1 MESRPTPSASQV
13 SPPFTTEDKEETP
26 RGIEV
31 NDITKRILG
40 CAFKVHTAL
49 GPGLLESAYHRCLA
63 YELQKNGL
71 FVESEI
77 SLPIVYDGLKIDAAY
92 RVDLRMERIVL
103 VEIKAVETVAPIHHA
118 QVLSYLQLSGLHV
131 GLLLNFNVVHLID
144 GIKRLMR

>member
-1 MESRPTPSASQV
+1 M
-13 SPPFTTEDKEETP
+13 
-26 RGIEV
+26 EV

-63 YELQKNGL
+63 YELQKTGML
-71 FVESEI
+71 VESEI

-92 RVDLRMERIVL
+92 RVDLRVEKKVL
-103 VEIKAVETVAPIHHA
+103 VEIKAVDAVQRIHEA
-118 QVLSYLQLSGLHV
+118 QLLSYLQLSGVRV
-131 GLLLNFNVVHLID
+131 GLLLNFNVEHLID